1 MKSYTTKDYD
11 TGALNILR
19 IEKLMIISALKK
31 TEWNKTLASEK
42 LGITQPT
49 LNSKIIKHSIVNENI
64 C

>member
-31 TEWNKTLASEK
+31 TEWNKTLASKK

-49 LNSKIIKHSIVNENI
+49 LNIKIKKHNIKKIN
-64 C
+64 